1 MPSEAEELARLRA
14 AVEKLSAQVAN
25 LQQRVAVLEARAPNT
40 QIAVPPLSI
49 AGPKREP
56 EQLESRLGLTIVNRI
71 GAITL
76 AIGIIFFFKYAV
88 DNAWIGAAGRVLI
101 GLIAGL
107 ILIGAAEWLR
117 RRDQQ
122 VFSQGL
128 AGCGLAVLYT
138 SLYASFSYYQLVP
151 ESVAFIGMVAACAL
165 ATAVSLR
172 YQNPAIA
179 VLALLGAVL
188 TPPLLRNGKGQPWL
202 LFPYLSLLDIASVAM
217 AVRRRWPVLQAAA
230 FGGTAILF
238 LTWASSPPNRTLAT
252 SLFWLSAFFL
262 LFLLTAAWSFQKQ
275 RQTLTLTLLPL
286 NTLWILIAAW
296 VLLGEHHPGVFALF
310 SFLLTIVHFLFA
322 INFKLVRSLYATLYV
337 GAQACLLV
345 AALRVL
351 ASWADAHSIAANRSS
366 LLSET
371 DSVFLAIYAVVMIT
385 LGIVR
390 SGTLHRI
397 IGLVLIAIVI
407 VKLYLYDVWLLTR
420 FYRISA
426 FVALG
431 VLLLAASYIYSRFKD
446 KLDVLLTGKQ
456 EPGGH

>member
-1 MPSEAEELARLRA
+1 MPSEAEELARLRT
-14 AVEKLSAQVAN
+14 AVEKLSAQVAS
-25 LQQRVAVLEARAPNT
+25 LQQRVAVLEGRAPDWEP
-40 QIAVPPLSI
+40 APLPVPI

-88 DNAWIGAAGRVLI
+88 DNAWIGAAGRVLL
-101 GLIAGL
+101 GLIGGL
-107 ILIGAAEWLR
+107 ILIGVAEWLR

-151 ESVAFIGMVAACAL
+151 EFVAFIGMVAACAL

-172 YQNPAIA
+172 YENPAIA
-179 VLALLGAVL
+179 VLALIGAVL
-188 TPPLLRNGKGQPWL
+188 TPPLLRNGKGEPWL

-217 AVRRRWPVLQAAA
+217 AVRRRWPLLHAVA

-238 LTWASSPPNRTLAT
+238 LIWASSPPSRTLPT

-262 LFLLTAAWSFQKQ
+262 LFLLTTIWSFQKE
-275 RQTLTLTLLPL
+275 RQTLTLSLVPL
-286 NTLWILIAAW
+286 NTVWILIAAW
-296 VLLGEHHPGVFALF
+296 VLLGQRHPGVFALF
-310 SFLLTIVHFLFA
+310 SFLLAIVHFISA
-322 INFKLVRSLYATLYV
+322 VNFKPTRGLYPTLYV
-337 GAQACLLV
+337 GAQACLLL

-351 ASWADAHSIAANRSS
+351 ASWADAHAVAANRSS

-371 DSVFLAIYAVVMIT
+371 DSVFLAIYAVVMIAI
-385 LGIVR
+385 GIVR
-390 SGTLHRI
+390 SGALERI

-407 VKLYLYDVWLLTR
+407 AKLYLYDVWLLTR

-431 VLLLAASYIYSRFKD
+431 VLLLAASYIYSRFKE

-456 EPGGH
+456 EPGR

>member
-1 MPSEAEELARLRA
+1 MPSEAEELARLRLV
-14 AVEKLSAQVAN
+14 VEKLSAQVAS
-25 LQQRVAVLEARAPNT
+25 LQQRVAVLEGRSLDREISAPP
-40 QIAVPPLSI
+40 VSI

-88 DNAWIGAAGRVLI
+88 DNAWIGAAGRVLL
-101 GLIAGL
+101 GLVGGL
-107 ILIGAAEWLR
+107 ILIGVAEWLL

-122 VFSQGL
+122 IFSQGL

-151 ESVAFIGMVAACAL
+151 EFVAFVGMVAACAL

-179 VLALLGAVL
+179 VLALIGAVL

-202 LFPYLSLLDIASVAM
+202 LFPYLSVLDIASVAM
-217 AVRRRWPVLQAAA
+217 AVRRRWPVLHAVA
-230 FGGTAILF
+230 FAGTAILF
-238 LTWASSPPNRTLAT
+238 LIWASWPPNRTLPT

-262 LFLLTAAWSFQKQ
+262 LFLLTTIWSFQKQ
-275 RQTLTLTLLPL
+275 RQTLTLVLLPF

-310 SFLLTIVHFLFA
+310 SFLLAIVHFIA
-322 INFKLVRSLYATLYV
+322 AVKFKPARDLYATLYV

-351 ASWADAHSIAANRSS
+351 ASWADAHALATNRSS

-371 DSVFLAIYAVVMIT
+371 DSVFLAIYAVVMIAV
-385 LGIVR
+385 GILR
-390 SGTLHRI
+390 STALERI

-407 VKLYLYDVWLLTR
+407 AKLYLYDVWLLTR

-446 KLDVLLTGKQ
+446 KVDVLLTGKQ
-456 EPGGH
+456 EPDV

>member
-14 AVEKLSAQVAN
+14 AVEKLSVQVAH
-25 LQQRVAVLEARAPNT
+25 LQQRIAVLEGRALNT
-40 QIAVPPLSI
+40 EITAQPVSI
-49 AGPKREP
+49 AGLKRES
-56 EQLESRLGLTIVNRI
+56 ERLESRLGLTIVNRI

-88 DNAWIGAAGRVLI
+88 DNAWIGAAGRVLL

-107 ILIGAAEWLR
+107 ILIGVAEWLR

-151 ESVAFIGMVAACAL
+151 EFVAFVGMVAACAL

-179 VLALLGAVL
+179 VLALVGAVL

-202 LFPYLSLLDIASVAM
+202 LFPYLSVLDIASVAM
-217 AVRRRWPVLQAAA
+217 AVRRRWPVLHAVTFA
-230 FGGTAILF
+230 GTAILF
-238 LTWASSPPNRTLAT
+238 LIWASWPPNRTLPA

-262 LFLLTAAWSFQKQ
+262 LFLLTTIWSFQKQ
-275 RQTLTLTLLPL
+275 RQTLTLVLLPL

-296 VLLGEHHPGVFALF
+296 VLLGESHAGVFALF
-310 SFLLTIVHFLFA
+310 SFLLAIVHFVFA
-322 INFKLVRSLYATLYV
+322 VQSTPTRGLYPTLYV

-351 ASWADAHSIAANRSS
+351 ASWADAHAVAANRSS

-371 DSVFLAIYAVVMIT
+371 DSVFLAIYAVVMIAI
-385 LGIVR
+385 GILR
-390 SGTLHRI
+390 SAALERI

-407 VKLYLYDVWLLTR
+407 AKLYLYDVWLLTR

-431 VLLLAASYIYSRFKD
+431 VLLLAASYIYSRFND
-446 KLDVLLTGKQ
+446 KVDVLLTGKQ
-456 EPGGH
+456 EPGR